1 MKFENK
7 SSMYFPA
14 IFLQNNL
21 IFFSPKF
28 LGSWT
33 VVQFEWLVKS
43 SKLDNISDWIIKMVE
58 QKLKFESRVWINE
71 KQEPT

>member
-21 IFFSPKF
+21 IFFNPKF
-28 LGSWT
+28 VGSWT

-43 SKLDNISDWIIKMVE
+43 SKLDNISD
-58 QKLKFESRVWINE
+58 
-71 KQEPT
+71 